1 MDKENS
7 IITDEEY
14 RVICAVFDK
23 LGLDLTNK
31 ADVVSDL
38 YSHSFVPLFGYI
50 PEIAAILGA
59 YAVKHPNKKNAIESF
74 INQLSIVCKILGYV
88 TDSTKVYADIDTFL
102 CEMEKKTIENLIYK
116 A

>member
-23 LGLDLTNK
+23 LGLDLTSK

-59 YAVKHPNKKNAIESF
+59 HAVKHPNKKKHYRKFYKPVIHSMQNTWLRHRQYES
-74 INQLSIVCKILGYV
+74 ICRYR
-88 TDSTKVYADIDTFL
+88 YFL
-102 CEMEKKTIENLIYK
+102 V
-116 A
+116 